1 MVIYSSLADPN
12 LIDALK
18 QGTVG
23 ILPTDT
29 IYGLVCRAADQS
41 AVNRL
46 YNLKPREAKTGTL
59 VAASIEQLVE
69 LGFKARYLKPVA
81 DYWPNPIS
89 VVVPTEPAIAYL
101 DKQLGTQPVR
111 IPKHPQLIELLKETG
126 PLITTSAN
134 LPGQP
139 CANSVEEAQSYFADQ
154 VDFYVDG
161 GDLSQHLSS
170 TVIQVVDDAVVILRP
185 GAVTINPETGQIEG

>member
-1 MVIYSSLADPN
+1 MVIYSSLADPK
-12 LIDALK
+12 LIEALK
-18 QGTVG
+18 QGAVG

-29 IYGLVCRAADQS
+29 IYGLVCRAADQA

-81 DYWPNPIS
+81 NYWPNPIS
-89 VVVPTEPAIAYL
+89 VVVPTEPSIDYL
-101 DKQLGTQPVR
+101 DKGLGTQPVR
-111 IPKHPQLIELLKETG
+111 IPKHPVLQKLLQQTG
-126 PLITTSAN
+126 PLITTSVN

-139 CANSVEEAQSYFADQ
+139 EANTTAEAQNYFGNQ

-161 GDLSQHLSS
+161 GDLSGQPPS
-170 TVIQVVDDAVVILRP
+170 TVIRVVDDAVDILRQ
-185 GAVTINPETGQIEG
+185 GAVTINSETGEIE